1 LRGRFAKVQS
11 SKRNSPPDNHE
22 LPDQEII
29 MNIAKN
35 MEAIF
40 VTVLAL
46 AGITSYATAA
56 VPKFH
61 AALHPAATRS
71 VAVASA
77 GTNAMPTVVIAAK
90 RLTAEQKAAL

>member
-1 LRGRFAKVQS
+1 MT
-11 SKRNSPPDNHE
+11 
-22 LPDQEII
+22 DQEII

-40 VTVLAL
+40 VTVLVL

-61 AALHPAATRS
+61 AELRPTAVHSVTLAA
-71 VAVASA
+71 ADASA
-77 GTNAMPTVVIAAK
+77 IPTVVIAAK